1 MIIGRMEQMKDK
13 PQILFHTQFVNY
25 LTHKRKKLTLEEAL
39 QYVKWLDDVN
49 TCFDMDVVSDIYN
62 LSVRVHFDFIF
73 YIRKRLPEEHAKNCI
88 RALKL
93 YSRFIEEIILV
104 EETDLEQS
112 VGGYVE
118 GALQTVKVNRFER
131 NQKARD
137 VCISHHGV
145 SCKVCDI
152 NFVQTYG
159 DLGAGFIHVHHIV
172 PISEIC
178 NEYKIDPVNDL
189 VPVCPNCHAMLHRKT
204 PPLTVEQ
211 LREIIRK
218 L

>member
-1 MIIGRMEQMKDK
+1 M
-13 PQILFHTQFVNY
+13 
-25 LTHKRKKLTLEEAL
+25 

-49 TCFDMDVVSDIYN
+49 TCFNMDVVSDIYN
-62 LSVRVHFDFIF
+62 LSVRVYVDFIL
-73 YIRKRLPEEHAKNCI
+73 YIRSRLPEEHAENCI
-88 RALKL
+88 RSLKL
-93 YSRFIEEIILV
+93 YSRFIDKIILV
-104 EETDLEQS
+104 EEIYPEQS
-112 VGGYVE
+112 VGGYFE

-137 VCISHHGV
+137 VCISHHGA

-159 DLGAGFIHVHHIV
+159 NLGAGFIHVHHIV

-178 NEYKIDPVNDL
+178 NEYEIDPVNDL

-211 LREIIRK
+211 LREITRK